1 MPRYLLWSSL
11 LVLALTPRLR
21 AADASAAGIEFFE
34 KKIRPVLVD
43 RCYCCHSAEAEK
55 MKKLRGGLL
64 LDSREGVHRGGDGG
78 PILDAAH
85 PRASRL
91 LQALRHDG
99 DLKMP
104 PKAQLPD
111 AVIADFVKWVELGAP
126 DPRDGKPTGRREIN
140 LEEGRRFWA
149 FQPLARPAPPP
160 VRNEAWPRTPI
171 DRFVLARLEAH
182 QLAPDAPAGRAQ
194 LIRRVTYDLLGLPP
208 TPAEVDAF
216 VNDTGPD
223 AYERLVERLLQS
235 ERYGE
240 RWARHWLD
248 VVRFAE
254 SGGYEFDGDRA
265 GAYHYRDFVIRA
277 FNRDM
282 PYDQFVR
289 LQLAGDQ
296 LAPGDYLATSATG
309 FVVAGPFPG
318 QTTAKTLEPIRYD
331 HLDDMLCTTGSAFL
345 GLTIGCARCHDHKY
359 DPLPQRDYYR
369 LLAAFARTDS
379 AVLQLDPHPEVYRK
393 EKAEFDKAH
402 APFLAARGRFDREE
416 LPGRFEHWAR
426 TEMAG
431 PAAAPWQVLDPV
443 SFTAKVSLKKLAD
456 GSLLAAPLP
465 AGARPPKAG
474 DRSETYTLVAHTH
487 QKGIT
492 ALRLD
497 ALADLSLPKSGPGL
511 GADGSFVL
519 TQVQLTATPLDPQ
532 GKPKGAPALV
542 KLRPARATFEAPG
555 RPLAAALGG
564 DGAKG
569 WSVAGAA
576 GKDHAAVFETEAP
589 VGFDGGTVLTVTLK
603 FAAPEAALGRARLA
617 LTTAPRPVPLSGA
630 SALQHAREIRTLLD
644 AEKGQL
650 TDRNREPI
658 VRWYRR
664 FDPRAREVYE
674 ALERHAGQEPR
685 PRLVGV
691 FAAASGRGGDVY
703 FLTRGEVER
712 KNGVATP
719 GFIQVLTT
727 GPEQRWAS
735 KVGPRVAL
743 GDWLTDADGGA
754 GRLLARVLV
763 NRVWQHHF
771 GRGLVGTPNDF
782 GVQGERPTHP
792 ELLDW
797 LAGEFIR
804 GGWELKPLHKLI
816 LTSAVYQQGSGPNAA
831 GMKAD
836 PHDRLLW
843 RYPTRRLEG
852 EAIRDAILA
861 VSGTLDATPYGPGT
875 LDQNSP
881 RRSVYLT
888 VKRSQM
894 VPFLQLFDAPE
905 AVQSMGERPATTAA
919 TQALALMNS
928 PFVRQRAEKF
938 AQRIRPKTPE
948 ALPQAIDDAYV
959 LALSRRP
966 SVAERERMLGF
977 VRRQTAGSTQNP
989 RALELALAD
998 CCQVLL
1004 CSNEF
1009 IYVD

>member
-1 MPRYLLWSSL
+1 MPRYLLGSSL
-11 LVLALTPRLR
+11 FVLAIASRLG
-21 AADASAAGIEFFE
+21 AADANPAGIELFE

-43 RCYCCHSAEAEK
+43 RCYRCHSAEAEK
-55 MKKLRGGLL
+55 TKKLRGSLL
-64 LDSREGVHRGGDGG
+64 LDSRDGVQKGGDGG

-85 PRASRL
+85 PRTSRL
-91 LQALRHDG
+91 LQALRHEG

-104 PKAQLPD
+104 PKDRLPD
-111 AVIADFVKWVELGAP
+111 AVIADFTRWVEMGAP
-126 DPRDGKPTGRREIN
+126 DPRDGKPTGRRQIN
-140 LEEGRRFWA
+140 LEEGRKFWA
-149 FQPLARPAPPP
+149 FQPLARPVPPA
-160 VRNEAWPRTPI
+160 VRNAAWPRTPI
-171 DRFVLARLEAH
+171 DRFILAALEAR
-182 QLAPDAPAGRAQ
+182 QLTPNSPTGRAK
-194 LIRRVTYDLLGLPP
+194 LIRRVTFDLIGLPP
-208 TPAEVDAF
+208 TPAEIDAF
-216 VNDTGPD
+216 VNDPAPD
-223 AYERLVERLLQS
+223 AYERLIDRLLQS

-277 FNRDM
+277 FNQDM

-289 LQLAGDQ
+289 LQLAGDR
-296 LAPGDYLATSATG
+296 LTPGDYWSTAATG

-331 HLDDMLCTTGSAFL
+331 QLDDMLCTTGSAFL

-359 DPLPQRDYYR
+359 DPLPQQDYYR
-369 LLAAFARTDS
+369 LLAAFAHTDS
-379 AVLQLDPHPEVYRK
+379 AVAQLDPHPEVYRK
-393 EKAEFDKAH
+393 EKAEFDRAH
-402 APFLAARGRFDREE
+402 APFLAARDRFDREE
-416 LPGRFEHWAR
+416 LPGRFEKWAR

-443 SFTAKVSLKKLAD
+443 SFTAKVALKKLAD
-456 GSLLAAPLP
+456 GSLQAAPLP
-465 AGARPPKAG
+465 AGAKPPKAG
-474 DRSETYTLVAHTH
+474 DRSETYTLVAHTY

-492 ALRLD
+492 AFRLE
-497 ALADLSLPKSGPGL
+497 ALADPSLPKSGPGL

-519 TQVQLTATPLDPQ
+519 TQVQLTATPLNPP
-532 GKPKGAPALV
+532 GKATPAPVPV
-542 KLRPARATFEAPG
+542 KLRPARASFEQPG
-555 RPLAAALGG
+555 QPLAAALA
-564 DGAKG
+564 DKAKG
-569 WSVAGAA
+569 WSIAGAA
-576 GKDHAAVFETEAP
+576 GKDHAAVFETEAE
-589 VGFDGGTVLTVTLK
+589 VGFDGGTVLTLTLK
-603 FAAPEAALGRARLA
+603 FASPETAIGRVRLD
-617 LTTAPRPVPLSGA
+617 LSTAPRPVQLAGA
-630 SALQHAREIRTLLD
+630 SAPQNAREIRTLLD
-644 AEKGQL
+644 AEKGPL

-674 ALERHAGQEPR
+674 ALEQHASQEPK

-703 FLTRGEVER
+703 FLTRGEVGR

-719 GFIQVLTT
+719 GFVQVLTT
-727 GPEQRWAS
+727 GPEQRWAG
-735 KVGPRVAL
+735 KVDPRAAL
-743 GDWLTDADGGA
+743 GDWLTDADAGA

-771 GRGLVGTPNDF
+771 GRGIVGTPNDF
-782 GVQGERPTHP
+782 GVQGERPMHP

-804 GGWELKPLHKLI
+804 GGWKLKPLHKLI
-816 LTSAVYQQGSGPNAA
+816 LTSAAYLQDSGPNEA

-861 VSGTLDATPYGPGT
+861 VSGTLDPTPFGPGT

-905 AVQSMGERPATTAA
+905 AIQSMGERPATTVA

-938 AQRIRPKTPE
+938 AQRIRPKTPD
-948 ALPQAIDDAYV
+948 ALPQAMDDAYL

-966 SVAERERMLGF
+966 TAGEREKMVGF
-977 VRRQTAGSTQNP
+977 VHQQLAGNTQNP
-989 RALELALAD
+989 RALDLALTD

-1004 CSNEF
+1004 CLNEF